1 MITAQQARE
10 ITKSSK
16 QTLEEVLQGVSNMA
30 SNGHNFWASPLRKV
44 DFTPEMRAKL
54 IELGFLIIVNPE
66 SDHFKIEW

>member
-10 ITKSSK
+10 ITQSNKK
-16 QTLEEVLQGVSNMA
+16 TLEEVLAGVNYMA
-30 SNGHNFWASPLRKV
+30 ADGHRYWASPLRKI
-44 DFTPEMRAKL
+44 DYTPEMREKI